1 MWGHCMLWY
10 IPKDVLLFLW
20 LSLFLKGFAHM
31 MMADQGMPHPFT
43 VIHSIVI
50 CLYVACQNWLNC
62 CALNELNCYSE
73 PWMHRCGL
81 IFDRFF
87 VSLHAFLLWILSI
100 SLLPFVSF
108 LKPRAKVQNCFFLPQ
123 VVLSCV
129 YILVISYFFA
139 NSCSPWV
146 TETRL

>member
-10 IPKDVLLFLW
+10 IPKDVLLFLS

-43 VIHSIVI
+43 VIHSVAIW
-50 CLYVACQNWLNC
+50 LYCMPELNC
-62 CALNELNCYSE
+62 CALNELNCNSE

-81 IFDRFF
+81 YFDCFF
-87 VSLHAFLLWILSI
+87 LSLHAFLLWILFI

-108 LKPRAKVQNCFFLPQ
+108 LKPRAKVQNRFLPQ

-129 YILVISYFFA
+129 YILVLSTFFA

-146 TETRL
+146 TGSRV